1 MVTVWVGFI
10 AFVLLMLALD
20 LGVFHRSAHVVSV
33 REALKWSGIWIAMG
47 LTFSVFVYFAYE
59 DHWFGLG
66 LVADAVDDV
75 INDGASA
82 REKYL
87 TGYLVEKSLS
97 VDNIFV
103 ISIIFSAFAVPAISQ
118 HRVLFL
124 GILGALVMRGVMIS
138 VGEYAPRLHRSRDV
152 YRTGLIHMNGR
163 VFDPRMGGFYRRIRL
178 CRIPRTVRAGI
189 GIRM

>member
-1 MVTVWVGFI
+1 
-10 AFVLLMLALD
+10 
-20 LGVFHRSAHVVSV
+20 
-33 REALKWSGIWIAMG
+33 MG

-59 DHWFGLG
+59 NHWFGLG

-82 REKYL
+82 MEKYL

-103 ISIIFSAFAVPAISQ
+103 ISIIFSAFAASAIYQ
-118 HRVLFL
+118 HRVLFW

-163 VFDPRMGGFYRRIRL
+163 VFDPRIGRFLAQDPICRR
-178 CRIPRTVRAGI
+178 PRPLPVFCGPPH
-189 GIRM
+189 

>member
-1 MVTVWVGFI
+1 MC
-10 AFVLLMLALD
+10 
-20 LGVFHRSAHVVSV
+20 
-33 REALKWSGIWIAMG
+33 
-47 LTFSVFVYFAYE
+47 LTFSVFVCFAYE

-103 ISIIFSAFAVPAISQ
+103 ISIIFSALQ
-118 HRVLFL
+118 CRRFL
-124 GILGALVMRGVMIS
+124 SIACCSWASS
-138 VGEYAPRLHRSRDV
+138 VRWSCA
-152 YRTGLIHMNGR
+152 
-163 VFDPRMGGFYRRIRL
+163 
-178 CRIPRTVRAGI
+178 A
-189 GIRM
+189 

>member
-1 MVTVWVGFI
+1 
-10 AFVLLMLALD
+10 
-20 LGVFHRSAHVVSV
+20 
-33 REALKWSGIWIAMG
+33 MG
-47 LTFSVFVYFAYE
+47 LTFSVFVCFAYE